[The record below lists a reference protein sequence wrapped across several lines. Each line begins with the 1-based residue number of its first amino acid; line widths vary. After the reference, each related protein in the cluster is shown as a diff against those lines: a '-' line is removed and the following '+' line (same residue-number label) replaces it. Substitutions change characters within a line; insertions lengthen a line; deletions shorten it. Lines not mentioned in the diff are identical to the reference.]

1 MILLSEYEGQVEII
15 YSIISSKLKFGIS
28 CLGALTLHP
37 GGGSKPQAEGRTKE
51 KEMGRKRSGRE
62 REK

>member
-15 YSIISSKLKFGIS
+15 YSIISSKLKFRIK
-28 CLGALTLHP
+28 

-51 KEMGRKRSGRE
+51 KEMGKKRSGRE